1 VRDEIMKKFEK
12 CSKLVVLIG
21 DDTYKSDWV
30 EWEINTFIRMKER
43 LSGEKTWKRI
53 SCLTGAGEK
62 RAPRKGVV
70 YSNRFDRQAPSVVY
84 L

>member
-43 LSGEKTWKRI
+43 LSGEKTWKRYH
-53 SCLTGAGEK
+53 A
-62 RAPRKGVV
+62 
-70 YSNRFDRQAPSVVY
+70 
-84 L
+84 